1 MARCPKNSGRC
12 LRERAPLAR
21 TGRGPQPKE
30 SRDRR
35 EIKQTILASLNLELT
50 CEMRV
55 YDCEGERDRPE
66 QREMLHP
73 ASCQTAFHRRRWHS
87 LQRGDVY
94 LGISRIVSRSRL
106 VVDHHPTNI
115 CHPDRCSPPNS
126 SQPVESGRVWARLGR
141 LHKFRSQR

>member
-73 ASCQTAFHRRRWHS
+73 ASCRTAFHRRRGNS
-87 LQRGDVY
+87 LQRGDRV
-94 LGISRIVSRSRL
+94 LRHLEDCLPFPAGRRPSSHTHFSSRPMLTSELIAA
-106 VVDHHPTNI
+106 
-115 CHPDRCSPPNS
+115 
-126 SQPVESGRVWARLGR
+126 GRIRAPYGPG
-141 LHKFRSQR
+141 